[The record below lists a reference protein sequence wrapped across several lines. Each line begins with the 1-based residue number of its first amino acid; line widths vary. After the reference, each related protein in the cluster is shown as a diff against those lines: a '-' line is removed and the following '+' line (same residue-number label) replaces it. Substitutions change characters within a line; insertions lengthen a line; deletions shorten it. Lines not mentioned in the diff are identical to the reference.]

1 MIKIAIIGTQGMLG
15 SAVCRY
21 LSGKDYQILEI
32 NSSGKTRCSNPVTQF
47 DILNNDINELK
58 KNLKNIDF
66 VINCAGLIKHKIN
79 QNNLLSFNN
88 LIRINSLF
96 PIQLT
101 DLSHELNFKVIQVA
115 TDCVYSGTK
124 GNYIES
130 DTKDPVDY
138 YGYSKVLGEQSNSN
152 LITFRCSLIGR
163 ELNTKIEFLEWVLNH
178 LNGAEINGFS
188 NHLWNGLTT
197 LHFAKI
203 IEAMITEN
211 IFTAG
216 TFHLL
221 PHDSVSKFNLIKILL
236 NNFKN
241 NNPILFETES
251 EKPIDRRLG
260 TIYPDFNRS
269 LWGFAG
275 YKEIPSINDMVKEY
289 SDWLE

>member
-1 MIKIAIIGTQGMLG
+1 MTKIAIIGTQGMLG

-21 LSGKDYQILEI
+21 LSEKNYQILEI
-32 NSSGKTRCSNPVTQF
+32 NKSGKTQNSNPVTEY
-47 DILNNDINELK
+47 DIAKNNIDELK
-58 KNLKNIDF
+58 NSLKSIDF
-66 VINCAGLIKHKIN
+66 VINCAGLIKHKID
-79 QNNLLSFNN
+79 QNNLLSLNN

-101 DLSHELNFKVIQVA
+101 DLSQELNFKVIQVA
-115 TDCVYSGTK
+115 TDCVYSGSK
-124 GNYIES
+124 GNYVES

-138 YGYSKVLGEQSNSN
+138 YGYSKVLGEHNDSN
-152 LITFRCSLIGR
+152 LITLRCSLIGR

-178 LNGAEINGFS
+178 ITGAELIGFS

-203 IEAMITEN
+203 VEAIIVEN
-211 IFTAG
+211 KFTAG

-221 PHDSVSKFNLIKILL
+221 PNDSVSKFNLIKILL

-260 TIYPDFNRS
+260 TIYPGLNRS
-269 LWGFAG
+269 LWDIAG

-289 SDWLE
+289 FNWLE

>member
-1 MIKIAIIGTQGMLG
+1 MTKIAIIGTQGMLG

-21 LSGKDYQILEI
+21 FSDKNHQILEI
-32 NSSGKTRCSNPVTQF
+32 NSSGKNRGSNRVIQF
-47 DILNNDINELK
+47 DILKNDIKELRQ
-58 KNLKNIDF
+58 NLKNIDY

-79 QNNLLSFNN
+79 QNYLLSFNN

-101 DLSHELNFKVIQVA
+101 DLSNELNFKVIQIA
-115 TDCVYSGTK
+115 TDCVYSGAK

-138 YGYSKVLGEQSNSN
+138 YGYSKVLGEHSNSN
-152 LITFRCSLIGR
+152 LITLRCSLIGR
-163 ELNTKIEFLEWVLNH
+163 ELNTKIEFLEWVLSH
-178 LNGAEINGFS
+178 VNGAKVNGFS

-203 IEAMITEN
+203 IEAIITEN

-221 PHDSVSKFNLIKILL
+221 PDDSVSKLNLIKILL
-236 NNFKN
+236 NNFKKN
-241 NNPILFETES
+241 NLILFETES
-251 EKPIDRRLG
+251 EKPIDRRLS
-260 TIYPDFNRS
+260 TIYPDFNKS
-269 LWGFAG
+269 LWGIAG
-275 YKEIPSINDMVKEY
+275 YKKIPSINDMVEEY
-289 SDWLE
+289 SHWLE